1 MSRSNDSEHVWN
13 YPDNRDNRDDS
24 ENRANRPGPVSGH
37 TLANPQSLAR
47 FERLEIRYS
56 IFDIRYSSV
65 PMTGSRAISAWQRW
79 IRSKTAVARQTLT
92 DEALTDEALTDEALT
107 DEALTER
114 GIDRTRH

>member
-107 DEALTER
+107 ER